1 MEWLAVLNRDM
12 IQLIGDLPSSHQAL
26 LALLSIHWSNVIK
39 NVNNKVSLNQLVAT
53 LEPSLH
59 CSKKLIGVFIQYHH
73 ELFGYTTIAKYHR
86 PLRWTGHIEPET
98 FIQNLPNKSK
108 EFIVDEIARQS
119 WVQNRIHIQLKH
131 GWEDHIRR
139 GRLWEVQRILTTLGR
154 ELKDIE
160 KRELT
165 KLQAEQESELRVI
178 LEEQKLILIKQ
189 EELLRVQDGLKSR
202 IKTEKRAIEDKK
214 RLKLEGEL
222 ARGDGTVDHQDLDAD
237 LCGLNEDELLKMFDY
252 FYKENAVLENKNS
265 ELVTEIDR
273 ERALLLEKRIQYRMA
288 VYENKV

>member
-1 MEWLAVLNRDM
+1 M
-12 IQLIGDLPSSHQAL
+12 
-26 LALLSIHWSNVIK
+26 
-39 NVNNKVSLNQLVAT
+39 
-53 LEPSLH
+53 
-59 CSKKLIGVFIQYHH
+59 
-73 ELFGYTTIAKYHR
+73 
-86 PLRWTGHIEPET
+86 
-98 FIQNLPNKSK
+98 PNKSK

-178 LEEQKLILIKQ
+178 LEEQRLILIKQ

-214 RLKLEGEL
+214 RLKLEGES
-222 ARGDGTVDHQDLDAD
+222 ARGDSSVENQDLDAD

-265 ELVTEIDR
+265 ELVTEIEK